1 MAPRR
6 TSTPKHPPNRQ
17 LAWARL
23 QRGWSREE
31 LVEQIRRSFAAEG
44 EQDTGLTVE
53 TARRWETGDR
63 KPELRYQKHLV
74 LVFDMP
80 ASQLGLLSA
89 EDLALG
95 QSSSRPGAM
104 LASSAA
110 TGSFVDLIVRKVVSA
125 LLGADGEF
133 GRDLFLKGL
142 LGASLAPLIFGGM
155 APPVDAA
162 AMASDQRTR
171 LDPRA
176 VDAYA
181 EITAA
186 HRDLYLT
193 SSANDLLPSAI
204 AHVRMGYRHL
214 KSASNSSGQL
224 ARRLA
229 AAVAESALL
238 AARLSLFDLADVD
251 TAMPLFQLADDA
263 VETSG
268 DHALAAAV
276 AAHRAFVPGFAG
288 NEQAARRYLTAAR
301 AHARYAGGPR
311 LRSWLHCVDAEIA
324 ARLGHQ
330 KESLARISSAEESLM
345 VCGVDPDWLNFF
357 DASRLAGFAGNALLL
372 ANKHKSAVPRLQQ
385 ALDGLDPAA
394 TKQQAVVLFDL
405 AAAQATTDAE
415 LALHTAGRAC
425 DVLDGAHYATAMN
438 RLPAVRTALGTTP
451 YASALDERVRA
462 LTGATDK
469 S

>member
-1 MAPRR
+1 VAPRR

-17 LAWARL
+17 LTWARL

-31 LVEQIRRSFAAEG
+31 LVEQIKRSFATEG

-63 KPELRYQKHLV
+63 KPELRYKKHLV
-74 LVFDMP
+74 LVFDTP

-89 EDLALG
+89 EELALG
-95 QSSSRPGAM
+95 RSCRSGGVLANSS
-104 LASSAA
+104 
-110 TGSFVDLIVRKVVSA
+110 TNGSFVDLIVRRVVGA

-142 LGASLAPLIFGGM
+142 LGASLAPLIFGGLT
-155 APPVDAA
+155 PPVDAEA
-162 AMASDQRTR
+162 IGSDRRTR

-176 VDAYA
+176 VEAYM

-186 HRDLYLT
+186 HRDLYST
-193 SSANDLLPSAI
+193 SSASDLLPSVI
-204 AHVRMGYRHL
+204 AHVRMGYGLL

-224 ARRLA
+224 AQRLA
-229 AAVAESALL
+229 GAVTESALL
-238 AARLSLFDLADVD
+238 GARLSFFDLADVY

-288 NEQAARRYLTAAR
+288 KEQPARRYLATAR
-301 AHARYAGGPR
+301 THARYAGGPR
-311 LRSWLHCVDAEIA
+311 LRSWLHCVDAEIT

-330 KESLARISSAEESLM
+330 KESLARISSAEEAL
-345 VCGVDPDWLNFF
+345 VVEGADPDWLNFF
-357 DASRLAGFAGNALLL
+357 DASRLASFAGNALLL
-372 ANKHKSAVPRLQQ
+372 AGQHKSAVPRLQQ
-385 ALDGLDPAA
+385 ALAGLDPTP

-405 AAAQATTDAE
+405 ATAQAATDAE
-415 LALHTAGRAC
+415 LALHTASRAC
-425 DVLDGAHYATAMN
+425 DVLDGAYYATAMN
-438 RLPAVRTALGTTP
+438 RLPDVRTALGPTP
-451 YASALDERVRA
+451 YASALDERVRS
-462 LTGATDK
+462 LTGAPEE